1 MTLPA
6 DWSPIWEKTPADK
19 AYIIVSGEASVRRK
33 GEEIARLGPGDIFG
47 EGAIVNHKL
56 RNASIVT
63 LTKVELIHFSTR
75 AGQPAARA
83 RSRRSPT
90 RSTASPRTPRV
101 LSPGPTEWTTRATR
115 SRSTTSSATSSA
127 PAVR

>member
-1 MTLPA
+1 MAIFDGFTDREADRIKNIGTHVTLPA

-19 AYIIVSGEASVRRK
+19 AYVIVRGEASVRRR

-63 LTKVELIHFSTR
+63 LTKVELIHFTSEQVRELCREVPAFADALDRTAKER
-75 AGQPAARA
+75 LGQ
-83 RSRRSPT
+83 
-90 RSTASPRTPRV
+90 
-101 LSPGPTEWTTRATR
+101 
-115 SRSTTSSATSSA
+115 
-127 PAVR
+127 

>member
-1 MTLPA
+1 MAIFDGFTDREVDTIKNTGTFVTLPA
-6 DWSPIWEKTPADK
+6 DWSPIWEKTAADK

-63 LTKVELIHFSTR
+63 LTKVELIHFTR
-75 AGQPAARA
+75 EQVHQLIADVPAFAEALDRTAKERLGQ
-83 RSRRSPT
+83 
-90 RSTASPRTPRV
+90 
-101 LSPGPTEWTTRATR
+101 
-115 SRSTTSSATSSA
+115 
-127 PAVR
+127 

>member
-1 MTLPA
+1 MTIFDGFDDREIDLIKNTGTHVTLPA

-19 AYIIVSGEASVRRK
+19 AYIILSGEASVRRG

-63 LTKVELIHFSTR
+63 LSKVELIHFTR
-75 AGQPAARA
+75 EQVEQLRNDVAGFADALDRTARE
-83 RSRRSPT
+83 R
-90 RSTASPRTPRV
+90 
-101 LSPGPTEWTTRATR
+101 LGG
-115 SRSTTSSATSSA
+115 
-127 PAVR
+127 